1 MSAIARDCGFH
12 DQGHFTKRFR
22 TATGLVPRADR
33 LRFAPGRGVQRSV
46 TIFPR

>member
-22 TATGLVPRADR
+22 IATGLGPQAYR
-33 LRFAPGRGVQRSV
+33 LRFAPGRGAQRSV